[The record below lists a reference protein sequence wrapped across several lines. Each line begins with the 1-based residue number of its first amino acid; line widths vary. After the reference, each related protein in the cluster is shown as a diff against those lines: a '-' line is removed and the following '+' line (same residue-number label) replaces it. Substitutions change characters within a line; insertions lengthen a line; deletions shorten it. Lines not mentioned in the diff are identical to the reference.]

1 MNDGDRR
8 RATHRGETAFTRPRD
23 DPAMVTSH
31 ARALRAEARRSDQRR
46 LLVLAGERDP
56 GLSAADAALAA
67 VVEDDDAV
75 TVVSSRERPVETPHD
90 RVAPDDAADLLG
102 TTRDVVVLDCHAG
115 FSPNRLGQVVGAVR
129 GGGLLVLVTPP
140 LADWPRRR
148 SRFDE
153 GLAAPPA
160 DVSSVTGHF
169 RRRLVRTLRAHPGV
183 SVYDCETETV
193 AVDGRTGADEPPARR
208 RVPGPPADAPFPDA
222 AYEACLTAD
231 QHRAVRALE
240 ALATGGAI
248 VVEADRGRG
257 KSAAAGLAAASL
269 AVDGHDVVVT
279 APSRRGVAALFE
291 RARAL
296 LGEEGVLAGD
306 GPDTATDLQTTTGGR
321 VRFHDAAT
329 LDEPTC
335 AAADAVVVDE
345 AAGLPV
351 NRLAATLA
359 APAVA
364 YVTTVHGYEGAGRGF
379 AVRFRDRLAERRH
392 DVREVHLAEP
402 IRHAPEDPVEAWAF
416 DALLLDARPAV
427 DEAVGE
433 ATPETAT
440 YEALAPATLVGDEA
454 RLREAFGLLAL
465 AHYRTEPDDLAR
477 LLDAPNVRT
486 RALVHDD
493 RVVAV
498 ALLAREGGLDADTR
512 RRAYE
517 GERIRGNMVPDVL
530 TSQLR
535 DETAGEP
542 VGDRVLRIAVHGA
555 VRSRGLGS
563 ALLDEI
569 AAEASDEVDWLG
581 VGYGA
586 TPRLVRFWA
595 ASGYRTVHVST
606 TRNARSG
613 EYSVVMLRP
622 TSEAGAALAE
632 RHGAW
637 FVERAQGVL
646 SDALRDLDPE
656 VARLALGATEASVP
670 LDLSAHEWQVV
681 AAAAFGPG
689 LYDAAPG
696 AFGRLAL
703 AALVEGGAG
712 LDDEAE
718 RLLVA
723 KALQHRPW
731 TAVAAAQDYV
741 SKRAAM
747 RAFGDAFHPLV
758 DRYGGTAAER
768 EADRYR

>member
-1 MNDGDRR
+1 
-8 RATHRGETAFTRPRD
+8 
-23 DPAMVTSH
+23 MVESH
-31 ARALRAEARRSDQRR
+31 ARALRAEARRTDQRR
-46 LLVLAGERDP
+46 LLVLAGERDQ
-56 GLSAADAALAA
+56 GLAATEAALGA
-67 VVEDDDAV
+67 VVDEGDAV
-75 TVVSSRERPVETPHD
+75 TVVSSREHPVETAGERVDPD
-90 RVAPDDAADLLG
+90 RAADLLG
-102 TTRDVVVLDCHAG
+102 TTRDTVVLDCHAG

-148 SRFDE
+148 GRFDE

-160 DVSSVTGHF
+160 DLSAVTGHF
-169 RRRLVRTLRAHPGV
+169 RRRLVRTLRSHPGV
-183 SVYDCETETV
+183 SVLDVGASGEATV
-193 AVDGRTGADEPPARR
+193 AVDGRTGASEPPARG
-208 RVPGPPADAPFPDA
+208 RVPDPPAGAPFPAA

-231 QHRAVRALE
+231 QHRAVRVLGS
-240 ALATGGAI
+240 LATGGAV

-257 KSAAAGLAAASL
+257 KSAAAGLAAGSL
-269 AVDGHDVVVT
+269 AADGREVLVT
-279 APSRRGVAALFE
+279 APARRGVAALFE

-296 LGEEGVLAGD
+296 LETEGALAEETEARGD
-306 GPDTATDLQTTTGGR
+306 DDRPRTDLQTTTGGR
-321 VRFHDAAT
+321 VRFVDAAD
-329 LDEPTC
+329 LDESAC

-351 NRLAATLA
+351 DRLEATLA

-379 AVRFRDRLAERRH
+379 AVRFRDRLAESGH
-392 DVREVHLAEP
+392 DTREVELSEP
-402 IRHAPEDPVEAWAF
+402 VRHAPDDPVEAWAF

-427 DEAVGE
+427 AEAVDD
-433 ATPETAT
+433 ATPETAA
-440 YEALAPATLVGDEA
+440 YEAFEPAALVEDET
-454 RLREAFGLLAL
+454 RLRETFGLLAL

-486 RALVHDD
+486 RALVHEG

-517 GERIRGNMVPDVL
+517 GERIRGNMLPDVL

-535 DETAGEP
+535 DEEAGAP

-563 ALLDEI
+563 ALLGEV
-569 AAEASDEVDWLG
+569 AASADDEVDWLG

-586 TPRLVRFWA
+586 TPRLLRFWA
-595 ASGYRTVHVST
+595 ANGYRTVHVST

-613 EYSVVMLRP
+613 EYSALMLRP
-622 TSEAGAALAE
+622 TSAAGDDLAE
-632 RHGAW
+632 RHGTW
-637 FVERAQGVL
+637 FVERAPDVL
-646 SDALRDLDPE
+646 SDALGDLETE
-656 VARLALGATEASVP
+656 VARLALRAADATVDV
-670 LDLSAHEWQVV
+670 DLSAHDWRVV

-696 AFGRLAL
+696 AFARLAL
-703 AALVEGGAG
+703 AALVEGGTG
-712 LDDEAE
+712 LDASEE

-731 TAVAAAQDYV
+731 AAVATEQGYV
-741 SKRAAM
+741 SERAAM
-747 RAFGDAFHPLV
+747 RAFGEAFRPLV

>member
-1 MNDGDRR
+1 M
-8 RATHRGETAFTRPRD
+8 ARPHD
-23 DPAMVTSH
+23 DPVMAESH
-31 ARALRAEARRSDQRR
+31 ARALRAEARQTDQRR
-46 LLVLAGERDP
+46 LLVVAGERDP
-56 GLSAADAALAA
+56 GLAAADAALDA
-67 VVEDDDAV
+67 VVDDDDAV
-75 TVVSSRERPVETPHD
+75 TVVSSRERPVERSHE
-90 RVAPDDAADLLG
+90 RVAPDDAASLLG

-115 FSPNRLGQVVGAVR
+115 FSPNLLGQTVGVAR

-148 SRFDE
+148 SQFDE

-160 DVSSVTGHF
+160 DVSEVTGHF

-183 SVYDCETETV
+183 SILDVGAGGETSV
-193 AVDGRTGADEPPARR
+193 AVDGRTGATEPPARS

-240 ALATGGAI
+240 ALGTGGAV

-269 AVDGHDVVVT
+269 AATGREILVT
-279 APSRRGVAALFE
+279 APARRGVGALFE

-296 LGEEGVLAGD
+296 LGEEAVLAERDAAAAGD
-306 GPDTATDLQTTTGGR
+306 GDGLDLRTTTGGR
-321 VRFHDAAT
+321 VRFVDAAGV
-329 LDEPTC
+329 DEAAC

-364 YVTTVHGYEGAGRGF
+364 FVTTVHGYEGAGRGF
-379 AVRFRDRLAERRH
+379 AVRFRDRLAESRH
-392 DVREVHLAEP
+392 DVREVTLAEP
-402 IRHAPEDPVEAWAF
+402 VRYAPDDPVEAWAF

-427 DEAVGE
+427 AEAVAE
-433 ATPETAT
+433 ATPETVAS
-440 YEALAPATLVGDEA
+440 EALAPAALVGDDA

-486 RALVHDD
+486 RALLHDG

-535 DETAGEP
+535 DEAAGEP

-563 ALLDEI
+563 ALLEEV
-569 AAEASDEVDWLG
+569 AAAGEEVDWLG
-581 VGYGA
+581 VGFGA
-586 TPRLVRFWA
+586 TSRLVRFWA
-595 ASGYRTVHVST
+595 ANGYRTVHVST

-613 EYSVVMLRP
+613 EHSAVMLRP
-622 TSEAGAALAE
+622 TSEAGADLAE

-637 FVERAQGVL
+637 FVERAHGVL
-646 SDALRDLDPE
+646 SDALGGLDPE
-656 VARLALGATEASVP
+656 VARLALGATAAPAP
-670 LDLSAHEWQVV
+670 LDLSAHEWRVV

-703 AALVEGGAG
+703 AALVEGGSG
-712 LDDEAE
+712 LTAEQE

-731 TAVAAAQDYV
+731 TAVAEAQGYA

-747 RAFGDAFHPLV
+747 RAFGEACRPLV